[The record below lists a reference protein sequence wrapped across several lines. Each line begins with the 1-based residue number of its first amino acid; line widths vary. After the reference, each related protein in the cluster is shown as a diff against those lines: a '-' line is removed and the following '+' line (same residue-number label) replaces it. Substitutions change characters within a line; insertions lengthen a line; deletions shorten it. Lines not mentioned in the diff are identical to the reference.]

1 MKWAGPTGTTGVAG
15 SQGPQGP
22 AGLIGWQRIAGTATA
37 SNGTSPKTATA
48 SCSAGKVA
56 VGGGHILTGNQP
68 ERRPVVASYA
78 SADNT
83 WTITATNY
91 SGTGS
96 WALQAFV
103 VCVNQP

>member
-1 MKWAGPTGTTGVAG
+1 MGPA
-15 SQGPQGP
+15 GPQGP

-37 SNGTSPKTATA
+37 SNTTTPKTATA

-56 VGGGHILTGNQP
+56 VGGGHILTGNQT
-68 ERRPVVASYA
+68 ERRAVVESYA
-78 SADNT
+78 SADGT
-83 WTITATNY
+83 WTITARNFNG
-91 SGTGS
+91 SGN